1 MGWNMNDDFL
11 IWDSAVVPNACCL
24 AQLVNVDD
32 QFELPKGIRRAAAF
46 PSEAAFTMDPDF
58 PNDTL
63 LTDNLVN
70 TDRLVVVSPKLKAFL
85 ESQRLAKVEYLPVT
99 ILNHKGRP
107 ASRDYFIVHPVDLA
121 ACVDTERSDVEW
133 SVIDPTSIDSA
144 TRLVIDETALDPEV
158 ALFRPRPFYDVVLVR
173 RPLAEAI
180 DAQRFSG
187 IRWIE
192 LSSYPE
198 L

>member
-1 MGWNMNDDFL
+1 MNDDFL

-32 QFELPKGIRRAAAF
+32 QFELPKGIPRAATF
-46 PSEAAFTMDPDF
+46 PSDAAFTMDPDF
-58 PNDTL
+58 PNDML

-70 TDRLVVVSPKLKAFL
+70 TDRLVIASARLKTFL
-85 ESQRLAKVEYLPVT
+85 ESQALQRVEYLPVT
-99 ILNHKGRP
+99 ILNHKGRS
-107 ASRDYFIVHPVDLA
+107 ASRDYFIVHPVELD
-121 ACVDTERSDVEW
+121 ACVDLGASDVEW
-133 SVIDPTSIDSA
+133 SIIDPASIDSV
-144 TRLVIDETALDPEV
+144 TSLVIDEHALDPGV
-158 ALFRPRPFYDVVLVR
+158 ALFRPKPFYDIVLVR

-180 DAQRFSG
+180 DAQGFSG